1 MKEMKNKKI
10 LKKESK
16 QKNKKNKKST
26 SRSSCSKKTKYYQ
39 NIIQDTIL
47 YVQKYKLLDI
57 IDAGE
62 LNICIQ
68 NLEKLYELTNNIIT
82 LLANKKKLIDFN
94 DIINKLQQINNDLSS
109 NFRLYG
115 TKSIEYVLD
124 VCFGSEYIN
133 DNIKENNS
141 SLYEVVKKYIHPI
154 NYKVLDWKV
163 DDNKK
168 NEKIKKKL
176 AKNRIIEDFML
187 VETSETLDCFDLAR
201 TTKKFQTKVYG
212 IKIIFQD
219 SVNKKTMI
227 ISAITDDMIINCMN
241 LTYLQDKLKL
251 IHQNK
256 PQDPIFLVEDF
267 CRFCNALTL
276 KELLVYNNKELYQ
289 RYVGYTNQTNL
300 IKKKTISQIVKEFI
314 SSDLYGQRKFL
325 IQLLMK
331 YGDPEFQYLAYLLY
345 DLLSTEMNGNFDTI
359 EQTILFDSLP
369 WTIKK
374 YFRDAMKTTI
384 KYTKNLSNFD
394 INKIPIEQQIC
405 LLKASDTV
413 KEKAMLKLKEVKAKS
428 EDSGSKARQYLDGLL
443 KIPFGI
449 YKKEAIL
456 SIMTDINDDFK
467 SLIEE
472 ISYNDK
478 NIIIPIKKSYSTIEI
493 IKYLNYLKNSYVEQ
507 SQKNSIDK
515 LKNDF
520 ISGKRDNLIAKIC
533 LINSVVKKNNLKQLK
548 ILHSGKKN
556 AYMKENIANFFNKLI
571 DYPVVLNDIIKK
583 YPDYFP
589 IYKNVNIQNNVNNIL
604 NKWDTVTD
612 TIKDVKKVL
621 NDSIYGHTKAKRHI
635 ERVIGQW
642 ITGKQ
647 SGYCFGFEGPP
658 GVGKCLRRG
667 TPIMLSNGKIK
678 KVENIKV
685 GDKLMGDDST
695 SRNVLALGRG
705 REKMYEIKP
714 VKGDSYVVNESHI
727 LSLKMTKKGKSYS
740 GARGAIGGHQL
751 INGKKYWK
759 NDIVDICIKDYL
771 KLPKS
776 QKGCLKG
783 YRVPVEFPEKKVDLD
798 PYVLGYWLGDG
809 TSSKPEITSI
819 EEPVLEYFRYY
830 CEEHDL
836 LLKEIGNTKI
846 SYRMTTSIKGGNM
859 KDNRNYILNM
869 LRRYKVLNNKHIPH
883 IYKCNS
889 KDIQL
894 ELLAGIIDSDG
905 SLHRNGYDIIQKNE
919 TLLDDIIFLAR
930 SLGFAAY
937 KTKCEKSCLYKGEK
951 KTGIYYRT
959 FIHGKGVEYI
969 PVKVQRKKA
978 NKRKQIKNILNT
990 GIKVI
995 PLEKDEYY
1003 GFQIDG
1009 NSRFLLGDFTVTHN
1023 TSLARKGLAKCLK
1036 DANGDTRPFSFIA
1049 LGGSSNGSTLSGHN
1063 YTYVGSTW
1071 GRIVDILMENKC
1083 MNPIIFIDEL
1093 DKVSKTENGKEIIG
1107 ILTHLIDSTQNESF
1121 QDKYF
1126 SGIDLDM
1133 SKALFIFSY
1142 NDVNAID
1149 KILLDRIHR
1158 VKFDHL
1164 TLYDKLEI
1172 TNKYILPE
1180 LYEKIGINDSI
1191 LFTNDVIKFIIEN
1204 YTSESGVRKLKEI
1217 LYEIISE
1224 INLGILNQ
1232 DKEYE
1237 LPIKLT
1243 IEDIKFNYLKEK
1255 HEIIHKTIHNNSCV
1269 GIINGLWAN
1278 SIGMGGII
1286 PIECFYWPSTNFM
1299 DLKLTG
1305 LQGDVMK
1312 ESMNVAKTLAWKLT
1326 DKKKQKLLCKEFEKT
1341 KLQGIHIHCPEGAVP
1356 KDGPSAGTAITIA
1369 IYSLLNKKIIKKNV
1383 AITGEINLQGKVS
1396 AIGGLNLKILGG
1408 IKAGVKSFIFPEDN
1422 KKDYNKF
1429 IEKYKDK
1436 NIIPDDVTFTSVK
1449 NIKDVLNM
1457 VFE

>member
-1 MKEMKNKKI
+1 MTEMKNKKI
-10 LKKESK
+10 LKKEPK
-16 QKNKKNKKST
+16 QKIKKKKKST
-26 SRSSCSKKTKYYQ
+26 SRSSCVKKTKYYQ

-68 NLEKLYELTNNIIT
+68 NLEKLYESTNNIIT
-82 LLANKKKLIDFN
+82 LLTNKKKLIDFN

-124 VCFGSEYIN
+124 ICLGNEYIN
-133 DNIKENNS
+133 DNINENNS

-154 NYKVLDWKV
+154 NYKVLDWK
-163 DDNKK
+163 DDNNKK
-168 NEKIKKKL
+168 NEKIKQKL

-187 VETSETLDCFDLAR
+187 VETAETLDCFDLAR

-219 SVNKKTMI
+219 SVKKKTMI
-227 ISAITDDMIINCMN
+227 ISAVTDDMIINCMN

-267 CRFCNALTL
+267 SRFCNSLTL

-314 SSDLYGQRKFL
+314 SSDLYGQRKLL

-384 KYTKNLSNFD
+384 KYTKNLSKFD

-456 SIMTDINDDFK
+456 SIMSDINDDFK

-478 NIIIPIKKSYSTIEI
+478 DISIPVKKNYSTIEI
-493 IKYLNYLKNSYVEQ
+493 IKHLNYLKNSYVEQ
-507 SQKNSIDK
+507 SQNNSIEK
-515 LKNDF
+515 LKNNF
-520 ISGKRDNLIAKIC
+520 ITGKRDNLIAKIC
-533 LINSVVKKNNLKQLK
+533 LINSIVKKNDLKKLK

-556 AYMKENIANFFNKLI
+556 AYMKENIANFFSKLT
-571 DYPVVLNDIIKK
+571 DYPVILNEIIKK

-604 NKWDTVTD
+604 NKWNTVTN

-621 NDSIYGHTKAKRHI
+621 NDSIYGHSKAKRHI

-658 GVGKCLRRG
+658 GVGK
-667 TPIMLSNGKIK
+667 
-678 KVENIKV
+678 
-685 GDKLMGDDST
+685 
-695 SRNVLALGRG
+695 
-705 REKMYEIKP
+705 
-714 VKGDSYVVNESHI
+714 
-727 LSLKMTKKGKSYS
+727 
-740 GARGAIGGHQL
+740 
-751 INGKKYWK
+751 
-759 NDIVDICIKDYL
+759 
-771 KLPKS
+771 
-776 QKGCLKG
+776 
-783 YRVPVEFPEKKVDLD
+783 
-798 PYVLGYWLGDG
+798 
-809 TSSKPEITSI
+809 
-819 EEPVLEYFRYY
+819 
-830 CEEHDL
+830 
-836 LLKEIGNTKI
+836 
-846 SYRMTTSIKGGNM
+846 
-859 KDNRNYILNM
+859 
-869 LRRYKVLNNKHIPH
+869 
-883 IYKCNS
+883 
-889 KDIQL
+889 
-894 ELLAGIIDSDG
+894 
-905 SLHRNGYDIIQKNE
+905 
-919 TLLDDIIFLAR
+919 
-930 SLGFAAY
+930 
-937 KTKCEKSCLYKGEK
+937 
-951 KTGIYYRT
+951 
-959 FIHGKGVEYI
+959 
-969 PVKVQRKKA
+969 
-978 NKRKQIKNILNT
+978 
-990 GIKVI
+990 
-995 PLEKDEYY
+995 
-1003 GFQIDG
+1003 
-1009 NSRFLLGDFTVTHN
+1009 

-1142 NDVNAID
+1142 NDVSVID

-1191 LFTNDVIKFIIEN
+1191 LLTNDIITFIIEN

-1224 INLGILNQ
+1224 INLEILNH
-1232 DKEYE
+1232 DKEYD

-1255 HEIIHKTIHNNSCV
+1255 NEIIHKTIHNNSCV

-1326 DKKKQKLLCKEFEKT
+1326 DKKNQKSLCKEFEKT

-1396 AIGGLNLKILGG
+1396 AIGGLDLKILGG
-1408 IKAGVKSFIFPEDN
+1408 IKAGVKTFIFPEDN

-1429 IEKYKDK
+1429 IEKYQDK
-1436 NIIPDDVTFTSVK
+1436 NTIPDDVTFTSVK